1 MRADS
6 STARGE
12 WEEYNNRHLAD
23 SLARLRTLLR
33 ERIAAA
39 TGSPAEEAAHPD
51 PATDPDAT
59 ATPAA
64 GPDATATPAAGPDA
78 AATRAAASEG
88 TTAPAG
94 AAGDPPPPPSSN
106 APPSL
111 HDHPP
116 ALVGLGDLLG
126 LSPFERDTLL
136 LCAAPEFDPGIADL
150 YARAQGGPLAPHP
163 TFALALSLF
172 PDPAWDVLSPYRG
185 LRYWR
190 LVDVDRAPGQP
201 LVTSPL
207 RADERIVNH
216 LKGLDHLDVRLHALL
231 TPLRSAP
238 AVPGRRPPAARHAAV
253 DEALGHWPDPV
264 NGAADGLPVIQLL
277 GADRESKRSVA
288 QESAADSGLLL
299 YGMPARL
306 LPDSAEE
313 LDALA
318 RLWQRE
324 ARLAPLALYLDAD
337 DAPGADEAPERSGQV
352 ARFLER
358 SGGPR
363 FVATREARADVP
375 APTAAVE
382 VAPPPALERAAAWGA
397 VLPPA
402 DADRL
407 AGQFTLDLSAIHEV
421 ATAAGGDPDQA
432 WRGCLVRTR
441 PRLGPLAQRLDSRVG
456 WEDIVLPEEE
466 TALLRQ
472 IADQVAQRATVHDR
486 WGFGERVS
494 RGLGISALFTGPSGT
509 GKTMAAEVLAGHL
522 GLDLYRVDLSA
533 AVSKYIGETEKNLR
547 RLFDAAEP
555 GGAVLFF
562 DEADALFGK
571 RSEVK
576 DSHDRYANIEVSY
589 LLQQMEAYR
598 GLAILAT
605 NQRRALDTAFLR
617 RLRFIVPFAFP
628 GAGERREMWAR
639 AFPAGAPLEPLDLDR
654 LAGLPLSGGMIRNI
668 ALNAAFAAA
677 AAATAIAMPAV
688 LAAVRAE
695 LRKTETPVPEHD
707 LVWAAPVPK
716 GAGL

>member
-6 STARGE
+6 STVRDE
-12 WEEYNNRHLAD
+12 WEEHNNRHLAE
-23 SLARLRTLLR
+23 SLAGLRTLLR
-33 ERIAAA
+33 DRIAAV
-39 TGSPAEEAAHPD
+39 TGSPSEGAAEPD
-51 PATDPDAT
+51 PVVQSDPTTDPD
-59 ATPAA
+59 
-64 GPDATATPAAGPDA
+64 DA
-78 AATRAAASEG
+78 ASRAGAPEGSAASTE
-88 TTAPAG
+88 
-94 AAGDPPPPPSSN
+94 AAGDQPSSSK
-106 APPSL
+106 APPASTA
-111 HDHPP
+111 HTP
-116 ALVGLGDLLG
+116 ALVALGDRLG

-136 LCAAPEFDPGIADL
+136 LCAAPEFDPRIVDL
-150 YARAQGGPLAPHP
+150 YAQAQSSPLALHP

-190 LVDVDRAPGQP
+190 LVDVDRASGQP

-216 LKGLDHLDVRLHALL
+216 IKGLDHLDARLYALL

-238 AVPGRRPPAARHAAV
+238 ADTGRRPSAARHAAV
-253 DEALGHWPDPV
+253 EEVLGHWLAPGP
-264 NGAADGLPVIQLL
+264 GAADGLPVIQLL
-277 GADRESKRSVA
+277 GTDRESKRSVA
-288 QESAADSGLLL
+288 EEAAADSGLLL

-313 LDALA
+313 LDVLA

-324 ARLAPLALYLDAD
+324 TLLAPLALCLDAD
-337 DAPGADEAPERSGQV
+337 DTPPDADEAHGRSGHL

-358 SGGPR
+358 SGGPC
-363 FVATREARADVP
+363 FVTTREARADVP

-382 VAPPPALERAAAWGA
+382 VVPPSALERATAWSA
-397 VLPPA
+397 VLRPA

-421 ATAAGGDPDQA
+421 ATAAGGDPEQA

-456 WEDIVLPEEE
+456 WEDIVLPDEE

-472 IADQVAQRATVHDR
+472 IADQVAQRATVHER
-486 WGFGERVS
+486 WGFGERGS

-547 RLFDAAEP
+547 RLFDAVEP

-617 RLRFIVPFAFP
+617 RLRFIVTFAFP

-639 AFPAGAPLEPLDLDR
+639 AFPAGAPVEPLDLDR

-677 AAATAIAMPAV
+677 AAGTAITMPTV

-695 LRKTETPVPEHD
+695 LRKTETPVPEGD
-707 LVWAAPVPK
+707 LTWPAPARK
-716 GAGL
+716 GATL

>member
-6 STARGE
+6 STALGE
-12 WEEYNNRHLAD
+12 WEEHNDRHLAE
-23 SLARLRTLLR
+23 SLARLRALLR

-39 TGSPAEEAAHPD
+39 AGSPAEGAAHPD
-51 PATDPDAT
+51 PGAHPDPAADPDAT
-59 ATPAA
+59 ATPA
-64 GPDATATPAAGPDA
+64 GGPDA
-78 AATRAAASEG
+78 APTRAAASEG
-88 TTAPAG
+88 TTAPTGTA
-94 AAGDPPPPPSSN
+94 DDLPPRPSSN
-106 APPSL
+106 APPSAYA
-111 HDHPP
+111 HPP

-136 LCAAPEFDPGIADL
+136 LCAAPEFAPGIADL
-150 YARAQGGPLAPHP
+150 YARAQGNPLAPHP

-190 LVDVDRAPGQP
+190 LVDIDRAPGQP

-238 AVPGRRPPAARHAAV
+238 ADTGLRPAAARHAAV
-253 DEALGHWPDPV
+253 AEALGHWLDPGA
-264 NGAADGLPVIQLL
+264 GAADGLPVIQLL
-277 GADRESKRSVA
+277 GTDRESKRTVA
-288 QESAADSGLLL
+288 EQSAADCGLLL
-299 YGMPARL
+299 YGLPARL
-306 LPDSAEE
+306 LPDPAEE

-337 DAPGADEAPERSGQV
+337 DAPAAGEAPERTGQV

-363 FVATREARADVP
+363 FVATREARVDVP
-375 APTAAVE
+375 APTVAVE
-382 VAPPPALERAAAWGA
+382 VAPPPALERAAAWGT

-402 DADRL
+402 EADRL

-421 ATAAGGDPDQA
+421 ATEAGGDPEQA

-441 PRLGPLAQRLDSRVG
+441 PRLGSLAQRLDSRVG

-555 GGAVLFF
+555 GGAILFF

-628 GAGERREMWAR
+628 GVGERREMWAR
-639 AFPAGAPLEPLDLDR
+639 AFPATAPVEPLDPDR
-654 LAGLPLSGGMIRNI
+654 LAALPLSGGMIRNI

-677 AAATAIAMPAV
+677 AAGTAIAMPAV

-695 LRKTETPVPEHD
+695 LRKTETPVPEHELTWPD
-707 LVWAAPVPK
+707 PVPK